1 MKALVLTTA
10 LAVIQLVASN
20 VQAQVFGVDDGG
32 AARTERAR
40 QGKAAARN
48 PQVNEGDPIPDA
60 RPRAS
65 TDDRAAARAR
75 RAKVGAQAARG
86 PQMGEGDPIPRPA
99 PTATPS
105 TNR

>member
-10 LAVIQLVASN
+10 LAVIQLVAPN
-20 VQAQVFGVDDGG
+20 AQAQVFGVDDGG
-32 AARTERAR
+32 AARAERSR

-48 PQVNEGDPIPDA
+48 PQVSEGNPVPDA
-60 RPRAS
+60 RPRTS
-65 TDDRAAARAR
+65 TDERAAARSQ

-99 PTATPS
+99 PAAS
-105 TNR
+105 K